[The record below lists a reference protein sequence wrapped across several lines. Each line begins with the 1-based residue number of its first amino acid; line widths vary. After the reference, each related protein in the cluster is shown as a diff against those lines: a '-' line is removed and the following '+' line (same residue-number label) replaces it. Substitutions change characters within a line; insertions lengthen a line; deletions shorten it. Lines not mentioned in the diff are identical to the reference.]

1 MIRPSQIELN
11 ISSSSQYAHAFI
23 EGRCVATFQRKRV
36 YSSEPDWRAFDTDG
50 KLILTY
56 EHAPNFFAVNRF
68 KRDLA
73 AYLNERDGMSQI
85 AQASAESDYGQ
96 DLSRNGPIVPTPV
109 THADVE
115 RAFPNYAEHEEA
127 ALLESDERE
136 LFNLMAHCRAPDWKL
151 FKALEIGACRDEA
164 EIDERQDGTQIEA
177 CGYADAE
184 FLTIYGIMR
193 PQEDGIELREAITD
207 CQNGQTALRV
217 AVELMKRSGL
227 PCQLAQRM
235 TDSDDDLRKSAN

>member
-1 MIRPSQIELN
+1 MIRPSQIKLT

-23 EGRCVATFQRKRV
+23 DERCVATFQRKRV
-36 YSSEPDWRAFDTDG
+36 YSSEADWRAYDTDG

-96 DLSRNGPIVPTPV
+96 DLSRDGPIVPTPV
-109 THADVE
+109 TDADIE
-115 RAFPNYAEHEEA
+115 RAFPNYAEQDERET
-127 ALLESDERE
+127 LESDERE
-136 LFNLMAHCRAPDWKL
+136 LFNLMSHCKAPDWKL
-151 FKALEIGACRDEA
+151 FKALEIGACLDEA
-164 EIDERQDGTQIEA
+164 EQDERNDGTQIEA
-177 CGYADAE
+177 CGYDDAE
-184 FLTIYGIMR
+184 FLTIYGVMH
-193 PQEDGIELREAITD
+193 PQEDGLELREAITD
-207 CQNGQTALRV
+207 CENANAALRV

-227 PCQLAQRM
+227 SCQLAQRM
-235 TDSDDDLRKSAN
+235 ADSERMREPAN